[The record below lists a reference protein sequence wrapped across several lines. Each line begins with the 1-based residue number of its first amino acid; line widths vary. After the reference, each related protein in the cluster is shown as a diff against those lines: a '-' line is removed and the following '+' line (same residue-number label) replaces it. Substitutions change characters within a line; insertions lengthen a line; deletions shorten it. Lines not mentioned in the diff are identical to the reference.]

1 MPAIPLAALA
11 LPLYVI
17 VPTFYAQ
24 NLRLPI
30 AAVGTVLL
38 LIRLFDAAS
47 DPLIGWLCDRV
58 FMKSGRR
65 RTFFLMSVPL
75 TALAA
80 FMVFWPPSDAGVGY
94 LALWGTLLSVGY
106 TGTLLPYTAWGAEL
120 STDYRGRSV
129 VSAFREGATLIGTLI
144 AVVLPFTVGLNN
156 IDGFHGLAAVAVLTL
171 VLLPATAVLA
181 VKTVPE
187 PANRSTT
194 KLSLAESLRFVVRNR
209 PFVRLIVAFLLNGF
223 ANAIPAT
230 LFLYF
235 VSELLGVAEL
245 RGPLLFLYFL
255 CGMLGVPLAVWLAAK
270 AGKHRAWCGAMAVAC
285 VVFAFAGF
293 LGSGDIVPFA
303 IICAATGLLLGFD
316 LALPPAIQ
324 ADVIDYDTAKSGEQR
339 SGLYFAAWG
348 LATKL
353 SLALSV
359 GLVFPVLAWSGF
371 DSTGAQ
377 AMPETALTT
386 LSALYAW
393 FPILPKAAAIA
404 VMWNFPLGEHAQRLL
419 RARIDS
425 AAGHSRD
432 RDEETS
438 APPAVVRFSP
448 TAVDRRALTP

>member
-1 MPAIPLAALA
+1 MSRQAVTLLCYALPAIPLAAVA

-24 NLRLPI
+24 NLGVPI

-38 LIRLFDAAS
+38 LIRLLDAAC
-47 DPLIGWLCDRV
+47 DPLIGWLCDQV
-58 FMKSGRR
+58 FIKSGRR

-80 FMVFWPPSDAGVGY
+80 FMVFWPPSGAGVGY
-94 LALWGTLLSVGY
+94 LAFWGTLLSVGY
-106 TGTLLPYTAWGAEL
+106 TATMLPYAAWGAEL

-129 VSAFREGATLIGTLI
+129 VSAFREGATLVGTLI
-144 AVVLPFTVGLNN
+144 AVVLPFAVGLDN
-156 IDGFHGLAAVAVLTL
+156 IDGLHGLAAVAVLTIL
-171 VLLPATAVLA
+171 LLPSAAVLA

-187 PANRSTT
+187 PANRSTR
-194 KLSLAESLRFVVRNR
+194 KLSLTVSLHFVVRNR
-209 PFVRLIVAFLLNGF
+209 PFVRLIAAFLLNGF

-235 VSELLGVAEL
+235 VSERLGAAEL

-270 AGKHRAWCGAMAVAC
+270 AGKHRTWCGAMTVAC
-285 VVFAFAGF
+285 AVFAFAGF
-293 LGSGDIVPFA
+293 LGVGDIVPFA

-324 ADVIDYDTAKSGEQR
+324 ADVIDYDTASSGEQR

-353 SLALSV
+353 SLALGV
-359 GLVFPVLAWSGF
+359 GLVFPILAWSGF
-371 DSTGAQ
+371 DATGGQ
-377 AMPETALTT
+377 AMPETALAT

-393 FPILPKAAAIA
+393 LPILPKAAAIA
-404 VMWNFPLGEHAQRLL
+404 VMWNFPLGEDAQRSL

-425 AAGHSRD
+425 TG
-432 RDEETS
+432 
-438 APPAVVRFSP
+438 
-448 TAVDRRALTP
+448 RAHQGS

>member
-1 MPAIPLAALA
+1 MTLLCYALPAIPLAAVA

-24 NLRLPI
+24 NLGIPI

-38 LIRLFDAAS
+38 MIRLLDAAC
-47 DPLIGWLCDRV
+47 DPLIGWLCDQV
-58 FMKSGRR
+58 FIKSGRR

-75 TALAA
+75 TAVAA
-80 FMVFWPPSDAGVGY
+80 FMVFWPPSGAGVGY
-94 LALWGTLLSVGY
+94 LAFWGTLLSVGY
-106 TGTLLPYTAWGAEL
+106 TATMLPYAAWGAEL

-129 VSAFREGATLIGTLI
+129 VSAFREGATLVGTLI
-144 AVVLPFTVGLNN
+144 AVVLPFAVGLDS
-156 IDGFHGLAAVAVLTL
+156 IDGLHGLAAVAVLTI
-171 VLLPATAVLA
+171 VLLPSAGLLA

-187 PANRSTT
+187 PANRSTR
-194 KLSLAESLRFVVRNR
+194 KLSLAASLRFVVRNR
-209 PFVRLIVAFLLNGF
+209 PFVRLITAFLLNGF

-235 VSELLGVAEL
+235 VSERLGAAEL

-270 AGKHRAWCGAMAVAC
+270 AGKHRTWCGAMTVAC
-285 VVFAFAGF
+285 AVFAFAGF
-293 LGSGDIVPFA
+293 LGVGDIVPFA
-303 IICAATGLLLGFD
+303 IICAATGVLLGFD

-324 ADVIDYDTAKSGEQR
+324 ADVIDYDTASSGEQR

-353 SLALSV
+353 SLALGV
-359 GLVFPVLAWSGF
+359 GLVFPILAWSGF
-371 DSTGAQ
+371 DATGDQ
-377 AMPETALTT
+377 AMPETALAT

-393 FPILPKAAAIA
+393 LPILPKAAAIA
-404 VMWNFPLGEHAQRLL
+404 VMWNFPLGEDAQRSL

-425 AAGHSRD
+425 TG
-432 RDEETS
+432 
-438 APPAVVRFSP
+438 
-448 TAVDRRALTP
+448 RAHQGS